1 MQQTE
6 RPTPFEVAPADPV
19 ARAARI
25 RATLP
30 GQVQMERLELAAAG
44 YGPLYA
50 LDEIHRHVADT
61 LSPRVGYRRG
71 ASLEPVESYRGRI
84 PDDALIKY
92 GDARESGLFSRFWV
106 ATPTYYKQPQSDPWI
121 VAEVQG
127 TDRWAVIAQWD

>member
-1 MQQTE
+1 MQQTD
-6 RPTPFEVAPADPV
+6 RPCAEVAPADY
-19 ARAARI
+19 AARI

-30 GQVQMERLELAAAG
+30 GQVQMERLELAAAA

-50 LDEIHRHVADT
+50 LDEIRRRVAET

-71 ASLEPVESYRGRI
+71 ASLEPIESYRGRI

-92 GDARESGLFSRFWV
+92 GEARESGLFSRFWV
-106 ATPTYYKQPQSDPWI
+106 ATPRYYKQPQSDPWI

-127 TDRWAVIAQWD
+127 TDRWAVLAQWD